1 MESFRLRLKVGAHE
15 FEAEGDQET
24 VERQLAVW
32 RDLIASIPVS
42 SPSTLPSP
50 PPAAPVAGA
59 PIVATPEPA
68 PPLLASVA
76 GDPKGD
82 YAKLFR
88 HEGEIVSLS
97 IHPNGGQRDADA
109 ALLILLGQ
117 SVFNNEDQ
125 VSGYR
130 VLQGM
135 ARSGLP
141 ADRADRV
148 FGDHMAQNVI
158 RFGAHRGVKYRL
170 TNPGITRAR
179 EIAKEMLERLP

>member
-1 MESFRLRLKVGAHE
+1 
-15 FEAEGDQET
+15 
-24 VERQLAVW
+24 VW
-32 RDLIASIPVS
+32 RELIASLPAS
-42 SPSTLPSP
+42 SPSILPSP
-50 PPAAPVAGA
+50 PPATPAAGA
-59 PIVATPEPA
+59 PVVVPPEPA
-68 PPLLASVA
+68 PPPPSA
-76 GDPKGD
+76 GADSKAD

-97 IHPNGGQRDADA
+97 IHPNGGQRDADS

-141 ADRADRV
+141 AERADRV

-158 RFGAHRGVKYRL
+158 RFGAHRGVKYRM

-179 EIAKEMLERLP
+179 ELAKELLERLP